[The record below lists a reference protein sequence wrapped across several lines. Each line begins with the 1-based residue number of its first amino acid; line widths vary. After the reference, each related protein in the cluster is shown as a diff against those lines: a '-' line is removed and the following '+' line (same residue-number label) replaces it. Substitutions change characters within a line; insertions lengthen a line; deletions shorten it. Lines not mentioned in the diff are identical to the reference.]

1 MRRNRIPITTLAGF
15 LFFSLMVVASPAR
28 VAGEEQL
35 RLALDGFDPVAYFTE
50 GRPVPGKPDIEVA
63 FDEVRYRFASP
74 ENLAQFRLDP
84 DRYLP
89 RFNGICAMG
98 LGAKGYKVVA
108 NPNNWTIHEGR
119 LFVTQSAVGLKY
131 FNKDP
136 ERWAS
141 AANVHAGAL
150 KDVPIGSGLSWW

>member
-1 MRRNRIPITTLAGF
+1 MRQNRTPLSALAG
-15 LFFSLMVVASPAR
+15 LLSLGLMVVASPAR
-28 VAGEEQL
+28 VVGEEQL
-35 RLALDGFDPVAYFTE
+35 RLALDGYDPVAYFTE
-50 GRPVPGKPDIEVA
+50 GRPVLGESDFELE
-63 FDEVRYRFASP
+63 FDEVRYRFTSA
-74 ENLAQFRLDP
+74 EHLAQFRKDP

-131 FNKDP
+131 FRKDP

-141 AANVHAGAL
+141 AANVHADAL
-150 KDVPIGSGLSWW
+150 KDVPIGSALSWW